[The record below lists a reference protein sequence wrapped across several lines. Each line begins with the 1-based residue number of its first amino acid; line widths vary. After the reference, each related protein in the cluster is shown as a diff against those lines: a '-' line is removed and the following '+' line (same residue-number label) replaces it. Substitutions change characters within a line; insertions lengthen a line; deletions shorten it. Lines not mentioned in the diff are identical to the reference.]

1 MKFWNPEIIMPKL
14 PENLYR
20 VEQVRE
26 LDRIAIQ
33 EFGIPGYELMN
44 RAAMAS
50 FRIIRMNWREIDGVA
65 IFCGSGNNAGDGYV
79 LARLMMEAR
88 MGVVVHAVAPPSQ
101 LKGDALDAFQDYQAI
116 GGKTIDFHPS
126 IEYSANTLIDAIL
139 GTGVNREVTGRFAE
153 AIETINQAGKT
164 VISLDIP
171 SGLNADTGV
180 KMGEAVCANATITF
194 IGLKQGIF
202 TGDAPDCCGEIYF
215 SSLDVPEDLY
225 PKVPTTTTLMKDPD
239 FQHRKRCAH
248 KGKFGHV
255 LVVGGSH
262 GFSGAARLS
271 GEAAARIGAGLVS
284 IATQPEHAGYMNV
297 MVPELMCHGV
307 DNQQQLQAL
316 IQKATVIVIGPGLGQ
331 SKWAKELWQQVM
343 ATEDKLL
350 VVDADA
356 LNLLAK
362 NVQYK
367 SNWILTPHPGEAAR
381 LLGCTTSDIHCDRFA
396 AVSAIQKKFGGCC
409 VLKGAGSLITDGKSI
424 LVSTTG
430 NPGMASG
437 GMGDVLTGVI
447 AGLLAQG
454 MGHYQAT
461 ASSVYLHG
469 KAADQAAEEFGE
481 RGMLASDLMVY
492 LRQLVNPK

>member
-1 MKFWNPEIIMPKL
+1 MPKL

-88 MGVVVHAVAPPSQ
+88 MGVMVYAVAPPTQ

-116 GGKTIDFHPS
+116 GGKIIDFHPN
-126 IEYSANTLIDAIL
+126 IEYSANTFIDAIL
-139 GTGVNREVTGRFAE
+139 GTGVNREVTGRFAK
-153 AIETINQAGKT
+153 AIETINNTGKT

-180 KMGEAVCANATITF
+180 KMGQAVCANATITF
-194 IGLKQGIF
+194 IGLKQGLF

-215 SSLDVPEDLY
+215 SSLDVPDDLY
-225 PKVPTTTTLMKDPD
+225 QTVPTTTTIMQDPN
-239 FQHRKRCAH
+239 FQDRERCAH

-255 LVVGGSH
+255 LVIGGSH
-262 GFSGAARLS
+262 GFSGAARLA

-284 IATQPEHAGYMNV
+284 IATQSEHAGYMNI

-307 DNQQQLQAL
+307 DNQQQLRAL
-316 IQKATVIVIGPGLGQ
+316 MQKATVIVIGPGLGQ
-331 SKWAKELWQQVM
+331 SQWAKQLWLQVM
-343 ATEDKLL
+343 VTTDKPL

-356 LNLLAK
+356 LNLLAQ
-362 NVQYK
+362 NAQYND
-367 SNWILTPHPGEAAR
+367 NWILTPHPGEAAR
-381 LLGCTTSDIHCDRFA
+381 LLGCTSSDIHRDRFA
-396 AVSAIQKKFGGCC
+396 AVQAIQEKFGGCC
-409 VLKGAGSLITDGKSI
+409 VLKGAGSLITDGNSV

-447 AGLLAQG
+447 SGLLAQG
-454 MGHYQAT
+454 MGNYHAV
-461 ASSVYLHG
+461 SNSVYLHG
-469 KAADQAAEEFGE
+469 KAADQVAQAFGE
-481 RGMLASDLMVY
+481 RGMLASDLMAY

>member
-1 MKFWNPEIIMPKL
+1 MPKL

-44 RAAMAS
+44 RAAMSS

-65 IFCGSGNNAGDGYV
+65 IFCGPGNNAGDGYV

-88 MGVVVHAVAPPSQ
+88 MDVVVYAVAPPTQ
-101 LKGDALDAFQDYQAI
+101 LRGDALDAFQDYQAI
-116 GGKTIDFHPS
+116 GGKIIDFHPN
-126 IEYSANTLIDAIL
+126 IEYSANTLIDAVL
-139 GTGVNREVTGRFAE
+139 GTGVNRKVTGHYAE
-153 AIETINQAGKT
+153 AIEMINQAGKT

-171 SGLNADTGV
+171 SGLNADTGIC
-180 KMGEAVCANATITF
+180 MGQSVCANATITF
-194 IGLKQGIF
+194 IGLKQGLF

-225 PKVPTTTTLMKDPD
+225 KKVPTTTTLMQNPN
-239 FQHRKRCAH
+239 FQRRERCAH
-248 KGKFGHV
+248 KGKYGHV
-255 LVVGGSH
+255 LVIGGSH

-271 GEAAARIGAGLVS
+271 GEAAGRIGAGLVS

-297 MVPELMCHGV
+297 MVPELMCHGIE
-307 DNQQQLQAL
+307 NQQQLQAL
-316 IQKATVIVIGPGLGQ
+316 MKKATVIVIGPGLGQ
-331 SKWAKELWQQVM
+331 SQWAQDLWQQVM
-343 ATEDKLL
+343 ATEDKPI

-356 LNLLAK
+356 LNILAK
-362 NVQYK
+362 NVCHK
-367 SNWILTPHPGEAAR
+367 NNWILTPHPGEAAR
-381 LLGCTTSDIHCDRFA
+381 LLDCTTSEIHQDRFA

-409 VLKGAGSLITDGKSI
+409 VLKGAGSLITDGNDI

-437 GMGDVLTGVI
+437 GMGDVLTGVV

-454 MGHYQAT
+454 MDSYPAI
-461 ASSVYLHG
+461 SNSVYLHG

>member
-1 MKFWNPEIIMPKL
+1 MPKL

-20 VEQVRE
+20 AELVRE
-26 LDRIAIQ
+26 LDRIAI
-33 EFGIPGYELMN
+33 EDFDISGYELMS

-50 FRIIRMNWREIDGVA
+50 FRIIRMNWREIEGIAV
-65 IFCGSGNNAGDGYV
+65 FCGPGNNAGDGYV

-88 MGVVVHAVAPPSQ
+88 MNVTVYAIASPNQ
-101 LKGDALDAFQDYQAI
+101 LKGDALTAFQDYQKI
-116 GGKTIDFHPS
+116 GGKTVEYHPD
-126 IEYSANTLIDAIL
+126 IEYTANTFIDGVL
-139 GTGVNREVTGRFAE
+139 GTGVNREVTGRYAE
-153 AIETINQAGKT
+153 AIETINKTGKI

-180 KMGEAVCANATITF
+180 KMGQAVCADATITF
-194 IGLKQGIF
+194 IGLKQGLF

-215 SSLDVPEDLY
+215 SSLDVPDEIY
-225 PKVPTTTTLMKDPD
+225 QKVPTSTRLMHDPN
-239 FQHRKRCAH
+239 FTNRERCAH

-255 LVVGGSH
+255 LVIGGSQ

-284 IATQPEHAGYMNV
+284 IATHPEHAGSMNV

-307 DNQQQLQAL
+307 ENQDQLKML
-316 IQKATVIVIGPGLGQ
+316 MDKATVIVIGPGLGQ
-331 SKWAKELWQQVM
+331 SPWAKEFWQL
-343 ATEDKLL
+343 AITTDKLL

-356 LNLLAK
+356 LNLLSK
-362 NVQYK
+362 NTLK
-367 SNWILTPHPGEAAR
+367 KTNWILTPHPGEAAR
-381 LLGCTTSDIHCDRFA
+381 LLECTTSDIHQDRFA
-396 AVSAIQKKFGGCC
+396 ATTAIQKKYGGYC
-409 VLKGAGSLITDGKSI
+409 VLKGAGSVITDGQMNI
-424 LVSTTG
+424 VSTTG

-454 MGHYQAT
+454 MDSFCSVCYG
-461 ASSVYLHG
+461 VYLHG
-469 KAADQAAEEFGE
+469 KAGDQAAEEYGE